1 MKKTIIASAVAA
13 AVAAPAAFADVSI
26 GGMVNPEWVAGDS
39 TDELRV
45 QTDLVF
51 SGSEDLG
58 NGLKASFKYA
68 VYTDTADKNV
78 TAVYATDSTNAAPN
92 TGISNTTAAVDGD
105 TAASEEVADLT
116 VTLSGDFGSL
126 AVGRMEGFAEGKGDA
141 FFNIDHAHELDLEP
155 TTNSEWTRK
164 NGSIQYTSPSFN
176 GLKVAVN
183 SVELDGNSDASTE
196 YMVSYSNAGLSV
208 FGITSDDG
216 TSANDYQMIGASYK
230 MGDLELRAA
239 MREDG
244 TADTDFFGAKYTMGN
259 NSFAIGA
266 TSNSTST
273 DDATIFS
280 AEHAM
285 SKNVS
290 VYVTV
295 LDEDTD
301 SLDKTVIGLRQ
312 KF

>member
-58 NGLKASFKYA
+58 NGLKASFKYHA
-68 VYTDTADKNV
+68 FTDTADANV
-78 TAVYATDSTNAAPN
+78 TAAYATNANVAAATGTST
-92 TGISNTTAAVDGD
+92 TTAAVDGD
-105 TAASEEVADLT
+105 TAASESIADLS

-126 AVGRMEGFAEGKGDA
+126 SVGRMEGFAEGKGDA
-141 FFNIDHAHELDLEP
+141 FFNIDHAHEADLEP
-155 TTNSEWTRK
+155 GDSEWTRK

-183 SVELDGNSDASTE
+183 SVELDGNGDASTE

-208 FGITSDDG
+208 FGISSDDG
-216 TSANDYQMIGASYK
+216 TAANDYQMIGASYK